1 MASTALSALLK
12 KERFS
17 DKELALL
24 LSLEDKTECQA
35 LYEEAFKRTTAVL
48 GNNIYMRGL
57 IEVSNVCVYDCR
69 YCGIRKH
76 NETLARFTLSQDE
89 ILQAAKKSFEAGYR
103 SVALQSGERTDEKFV
118 DFICEALRG
127 IHALSLSM
135 GMKDGCGMTLSF
147 GEQPIETYERWAKAS
162 GNRTAL
168 RYLLRLETSNPA
180 LFNRIHGAGKRRK
193 KLIERYLALGD
204 LRSAGYQ
211 IGTGVMIG
219 IPGQTIE
226 DLVSDLR
233 SFEAIDPDMFGMGP
247 YIESEGGDMVGEGM
261 LERDLLLSRTLNM
274 LSVTRLLFPTCNMA
288 AATALEVLIP
298 NGRVLGVLAGCNV
311 LMPNVTPE
319 RARKDY
325 RLYRKKADA
334 EKESVPLSVL
344 EESLKTTER
353 VIRKDR
359 LGSSMHFRRRTNLP
373 RD

>member
-1 MASTALSALLK
+1 MASAALTSLLK

-17 DKELALL
+17 DQELALL
-24 LSLEDKTECQA
+24 LSLEEKAECQA
-35 LYEEAFKRTTAVL
+35 LYDEAFQRTTAVL
-48 GNNIYMRGL
+48 GNNLYMRGL

-76 NETLARFTLSQDE
+76 NTALTRFTLSQEE

-118 DFICEALRG
+118 EFISEALRG
-127 IHALSLSM
+127 IHALSVSM
-135 GMKDGCGMTLSF
+135 GIKEGCGMTLSF
-147 GEQPIETYERWAKAS
+147 GEQPIETYERWAEAS

-168 RYLLRLETSNPA
+168 RYLLRLETSNPT
-180 LFNRIHGAGKRRK
+180 LFNRIHGGGKKRK
-193 KLIERYLALGD
+193 KLIERYLALND

-219 IPGQTIE
+219 IPGQSIE
-226 DLVSDLR
+226 DLVADLR
-233 SFEAIDPDMFGMGP
+233 AFERIDPDMFGMGP

-261 LERDLLLSRTLNM
+261 LERNLLLSRTLNM

-288 AATALEVLIP
+288 AATALEALIP
-298 NGRVLGVLAGCNV
+298 NGRVLGVMAGCNV

-325 RLYRKKADA
+325 RLYRKKAEA
-334 EKESVPLSVL
+334 EKESVPLSIL
-344 EESLKTTER
+344 EESLKTTGR

-359 LGSSMHFRRRTNLP
+359 LGSSMHFRRRANLP